1 MEAAGPRRACFASL
15 PCPHSLPSLHYTK
28 SCLLHSR
35 DPLAPFTMVKAAAD
49 VKKA

>member
-1 MEAAGPRRACFASL
+1 MEAAGARRACFASF
-15 PCPHSLPSLHYTK
+15 PWSSLPSLHYTK
-28 SCLLHSR
+28 SCLLHPR